1 MMYDAGYVENERKI
15 EDPVAFGR
23 KVKLFF
29 DTTALM
35 SDGFRSFLDRYG
47 DRIKEEKLRLC
58 TIEPVIVHLT
68 NKSRRGNPAAVK
80 RAEETLELIEEL
92 KRQGIFTIKSRSRY
106 PFLGYGL
113 SMQQLILL
121 ALYKMS
127 KKSIAIVSCNQNL
140 SDDIMMMNRLRSV
153 KGNYIYSI
161 NLSDDGFLYNN
172 DTTFRETEEADDEDD
187 LFSKLAV

>member
-35 SDGFRSFLDRYG
+35 SDGYG
-47 DRIKEEKLRLC
+47 DRIKEEKLHLC

-68 NKSRRGNPAAVK
+68 NKSRRGNPVAVK

-161 NLSDDGFLYNN
+161 NLSDAGFLYNN
-172 DTTFRETEEADDEDD
+172 DTTFRETVEADDEDD
-187 LFSKLAV
+187 LFSQLAV

>member
-47 DRIKEEKLRLC
+47 DRIKEEKLHLC

-68 NKSRRGNPAAVK
+68 NKSRRGNPVAVK

-187 LFSKLAV
+187 LFSQLAV

>member
-58 TIEPVIVHLT
+58 TIEPVIVHVT
-68 NKSRRGNPAAVK
+68 NKSRRGNPVAVK

-187 LFSKLAV
+187 LFSQLAF

>member
-58 TIEPVIVHLT
+58 TIEPVIVHVT
-68 NKSRRGNPAAVK
+68 NKSRRGNPVAVK

-140 SDDIMMMNRLRSV
+140 SDDIMMMNRLRSI

-172 DTTFRETEEADDEDD
+172 DTTFQKTKKADDEDD

>member
-58 TIEPVIVHLT
+58 TIEPVIVHVT
-68 NKSRRGNPAAVK
+68 NKSRRGNPVAVK

-140 SDDIMMMNRLRSV
+140 SDDIMMMNRLRSI

-187 LFSKLAV
+187 LFSQLAV